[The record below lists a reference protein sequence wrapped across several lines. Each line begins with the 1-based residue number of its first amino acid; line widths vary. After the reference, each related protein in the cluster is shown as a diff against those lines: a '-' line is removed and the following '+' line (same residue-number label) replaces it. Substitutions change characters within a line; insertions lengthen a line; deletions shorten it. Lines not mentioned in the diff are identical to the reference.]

1 MPVALTKINRADESS
16 RPSDGMVVVVS
27 SSDDRN
33 NITLFSSTTKVR
45 RLQIEAMARYP
56 PTGKAKKPALYPSED
71 EDEESDEESE
81 EDDEASDKQQ
91 KRSRKRKQGKYEHR
105 CITTITAC
113 PLTVFSSSGFRQR
126 RK

>member
-56 PTGKAKKPALYPSED
+56 PTGKAKKPPLYPDSED
-71 EDEESDEESE
+71 EDEEESDKESE
-81 EDDEASDKQQ
+81 EDDEASEKQQ
-91 KRSRKRKQGKYEHR
+91 KRSRKRKGSKYEHH

-113 PLTVFSSSGFRQR
+113 PLTVFSTSGYRQ
-126 RK
+126 